1 MHVGVTCCVASR
13 NLPHFWG
20 CCCCCCQ
27 AYEDDV
33 CVDLVLELAC
43 GGSLLARIKR
53 GSISE
58 QTAARC
64 GAITQLLAASTAHAS
79 AAA

>member
-1 MHVGVTCCVASR
+1 MGADCPS
-13 NLPHFWG
+13 
-20 CCCCCCQ
+20 CCCCCCRCCCCRCCCRQ

-43 GGSLLARIKR
+43 GGSLLGRIKR

-58 QTAARC
+58 VTAAR
-64 GAITQLLAASTAHAS
+64 
-79 AAA
+79 